1 MNFRKLKSPIGRPS
15 PSMIVALLALTVAL
29 GGTSYAATKLSKNSV
44 GEKQIKKNA
53 VTTRKIRSKAV
64 NNSRLANNA
73 VTSNKVKDR
82 SLVARDFQ
90 ANSLPKGP
98 RGATGPAGPIE
109 GTPAG
114 GDLAGTYPKP
124 TLASFPAARAKAG
137 TVQAIPQGVDG
148 AATQVELD
156 AETFDT
162 GDIYL
167 PPDDVITIKKR
178 GTYLISGQIG
188 WFGNSTGTRQ
198 LRIFAGGSLNALDQ
212 INPPNTGAIRQTVS
226 GSARLAPGD
235 TVMLQ
240 AYQTSGGALNTN
252 VNAGAVGGAWLS
264 VAWVGP

>member
-1 MNFRKLKSPIGRPS
+1 MNFRRLQERFGRPS

-29 GGTSYAATKLSKNSV
+29 GGTSYAATKLAKNSV

-53 VTTRKIRSKAV
+53 VTTKKIR
-64 NNSRLANNA
+64 NNA
-73 VTSNKVKDR
+73 VISSKVKDR

-98 RGATGPAGPIE
+98 RGATGPAGPIA
-109 GTPAG
+109 GAAG
-114 GDLAGTYPKP
+114 GDLSGTYPNP
-124 TLASFPAARAKAG
+124 SFAAFPAARAKAG
-137 TVQAIPQGVDG
+137 SVQSIPQGVDG
-148 AATQVELD
+148 AATQVALD

-162 GDIYL
+162 GEIYL
-167 PPDDVITIKKR
+167 APDDVITIKKR
-178 GTYLISGQIG
+178 GTYLINGQIG
-188 WFGNSTGTRQ
+188 WTGNAGGTRQ

-212 INPPNTGAIRQTVS
+212 TNPSSAAAIRQTVS
-226 GSARLAPGD
+226 GAARLAPGD

-240 AYQTSGGALNTN
+240 AYQTSPAALDTN